1 MDMNH
6 PAVELEAAIKRI
18 KPTKDTILVIGTGL
32 SMALTNSDYKQLSWI
47 GLIRSGFSYAVDLD
61 KITQTKADTWL
72 ALLEGAPSTT
82 EILHVAGLLSDIL
95 SEGDA
100 FDYTAWLKK
109 EFGEIEVR
117 NNELAATIKALS
129 EAGVKICTLNYDS
142 LLEDVTTLMPVYM
155 SDSDE
160 VIEWFKGDRKGILHL
175 HGHWKK
181 PTSCIL
187 SKQNYQDTI
196 KSSTRN
202 FFQQHL
208 TVFQNLVFVGCGG
221 TFEDPNFDKTLGW
234 LREELQSTKPAT
246 FALVKNSEVNKRK
259 ADPAWKNIVEPV
271 GFGSEHSSLH
281 PFLYGLFAH
290 LLDQSP
296 PTYPDLTGSN
306 PIQRMEQGEK
316 AASLDAIHFTLTPS
330 PQAEGVRHGENY
342 QAEQLLKN
350 HRRLWLA
357 ADWGMGEEE
366 FVAALI
372 QRASTKPPKVY
383 AVNIG
388 NFIDKSSFTSQIEE
402 LIGDSFA
409 SFCSSLALVEHPYL
423 ILKDAPFDSSA
434 DKGKLHSELRGI
446 TDILTSYC
454 PSLKIIV
461 ISRTLPDWR
470 HEAVELTSLDGADT
484 RAYIELHPL
493 YQGGLGNDD
502 FTQLHEHTTG
512 VPQLIKEALG
522 KLVVASLEDVISER
536 SGSRVNLAGRFSDS
550 IKALATSQEIEKRY
564 AFSLLKSLSVFPY
577 GEYLE
582 NIKRVD
588 RIKKYTIAHVVIL
601 QREGF
606 IYVEDQDKLG
616 HTGTRGSKKRLI
628 VTRAVRQWLIQ
639 ETKPKEVAKINNQA
653 YKLYFGD
660 DWEVQ
665 KPSFHLI
672 FKASDITEK
681 SSEINNAKYFIVEIV
696 AEGAKNPRWRTVGI
710 DLASQFCAT
719 VSKKSYYKVVQDLYI
734 SLKPM
739 LDDNEKKHLYWYFIY
754 QCAQSLRMFDSK
766 AAKDEALQ
774 MLLDCLEHLKEPKL
788 EGSIKLHIA
797 MIYSARKDHKNAL
810 EYATQAE
817 KLTKG
822 SIAMQAAHIALKNS
836 NLATKEAEI
845 SKIQAKAKT
854 KASTLYSNIALDRAE
869 ELAEDQAKVDA
880 LKAIVDYCHEHKDLY
895 NHIRATLAHADTLLQ
910 VKGSL
915 ESKEISALISIY
927 HHLHHD
933 NLSNLHEKCHRVLWG
948 AFERNNDFI
957 NLLQLFK
964 YSSLYWRLRDNQK
977 PELDALE
984 KFRVLSLPSSLPER
998 DPATSYYYGRLATI
1012 DN

>member
-1 MDMNH
+1 MDMNN

-18 KPTKDTILVIGTGL
+18 KPTKDTILVVGTGL
-32 SMALTNSDYKQLSWI
+32 SLALTNGEYAQLSWI
-47 GLIRSGFSYAVDLD
+47 GLIRRGFNYAVDLN
-61 KITQTKADTWL
+61 KITRAKADTWL
-72 ALLEGAPSTT
+72 ALLDGEPSTT
-82 EILHVAGLLSDIL
+82 EILHVAGLLSNLL
-95 SEGDA
+95 SAGDT

-109 EFGEIEVR
+109 EFSEVEVR
-117 NNELAATIKALS
+117 NKELAATIKALS

-142 LLEDVTTLMPVYM
+142 VLEDVTTLMPLCM
-155 SDSDE
+155 TDSDE
-160 VIEWFKGDRKGILHL
+160 VIEWFKGERKGILHL

-181 PTSCIL
+181 PSTCIL
-187 SKQNYQDTI
+187 SNQDYQQTI

-208 TVFQNLVFVGCGG
+208 TVFENLVFVGCGG

-234 LREELQSTKPAT
+234 LREELHSTKLAT
-246 FALVKNSEVNKRK
+246 FALVKNSEVSKRK

-271 GFGSEHSSLH
+271 GFGSDHSSLR
-281 PFLYGLFAH
+281 PFLHGLFAH
-290 LLDQSP
+290 LLDQNP

-342 QAEQLLKN
+342 QAEQLLKT

-366 FVAALI
+366 FVTALI
-372 QRASTKPPKVY
+372 QRTSTKQPKTY
-383 AVNIG
+383 AVNIS
-388 NFIDKSSFTSQIEE
+388 NFSDKSSFTSQIEE

-409 SFCSSLALVEHPYL
+409 SFCSSLSMVEQPFL
-423 ILKDAPFDSSA
+423 LLKDAPFDTSTEK
-434 DKGKLHSELRGI
+434 DELHSELRGI

-461 ISRTLPDWR
+461 TSRTLPDWR
-470 HEAVELTSLDGADT
+470 HEAVEITALDGADT
-484 RAYIELHPL
+484 RAYIESHPL
-493 YQGGLGNDD
+493 YKGGLGNDD
-502 FTQLHEHTTG
+502 FTQLYEHTNG
-512 VPQLIKEALG
+512 VPRLIKEALG

-536 SGSRVNLAGRFSDS
+536 SGSRINLAGRFSDS
-550 IKALATSQEIEKRY
+550 IKAMATSQEIEKRY
-564 AFSLLKSLSVFPY
+564 AFSLLKSLSAFPY

-588 RIKKYTIAHVVIL
+588 KTKKYTIAHVVIL

-606 IYVEDQDKLG
+606 IYVEDQDRFG

-639 ETKPKEVAKINNQA
+639 ETKPKEIAKIKNQA

-660 DWEVQ
+660 DWELQ

-672 FKASDITEK
+672 FKASDISEK
-681 SSEINNAKYFIVEIV
+681 SSEINNAKYFIVEIF
-696 AEGAKNPRWRTVGI
+696 AEGASNARWRTVGI

-739 LDDNEKKHLYWYFIY
+739 LDDNEKDHRYWYFIY

-766 AAKDEALQ
+766 ATKDEALQ
-774 MLLDCLEHLKEPKL
+774 MLLDCLDHIEEPKL
-788 EGSIKLHIA
+788 VGSIKLHIA
-797 MIYSARKDHKNAL
+797 MIYSARKDHPNAL
-810 EYATQAE
+810 AYATQAE

-854 KASTLYSNIALDRAE
+854 KATTLYSNIALDRAE
-869 ELAEDQAKVDA
+869 ELAEDQTKVDT
-880 LKAIVDYCHEHKDLY
+880 LKGIVDYCQEHKDLY
-895 NHIRATLAHADTLLQ
+895 NHIRATLSYADTLLQ
-910 VKGSL
+910 VKGTL
-915 ESKEISALISIY
+915 EPKEISALISIY

-933 NLSNLHEKCHRVLWG
+933 NLSNLHEKCHRVLWT

-977 PELDALE
+977 PELEALE
-984 KFRVLSLPSSLPER
+984 KFRVLSIPPSLPDR
-998 DPATSYYYGRLATI
+998 DPATSYYYGRLAMLE
-1012 DN
+1012 N